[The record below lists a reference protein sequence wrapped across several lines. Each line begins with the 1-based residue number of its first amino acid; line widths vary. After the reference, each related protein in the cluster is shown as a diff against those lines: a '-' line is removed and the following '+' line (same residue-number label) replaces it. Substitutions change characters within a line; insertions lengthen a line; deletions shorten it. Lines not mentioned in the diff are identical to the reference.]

1 MVVPSFDVTSIAEG
15 VERPELFISPA
26 INQILSDMKRFNKL
40 CVLYAS
46 FFSVALLVLS
56 GCATPYNITYF
67 QDMPLE
73 QEVTIAKPQAV
84 VFQEGDE
91 ISILVSTRD
100 AALSSLF
107 SLYSNYSV
115 GSASGSGS
123 GTNNRRDSYYVI
135 DDDGCIDFPV
145 LGRIPVAGK
154 TRTQLE
160 QFIKKLIQDQNLVKD
175 PVVTVDYNNL
185 FVTVIGSAGH
195 VGRINIDRDNFTL
208 LDAIAQAGDLH
219 LSGLRENVRVIR
231 EIGLDKRIAYEVN
244 FCSAEDVYNSPVYY
258 LQQNDIIYV
267 EPNNKVKRS
276 TTQYGSQM
284 VNYTFWVGIITS
296 IFSLIALFK

>member
-1 MVVPSFDVTSIAEG
+1 MI
-15 VERPELFISPA
+15 
-26 INQILSDMKRFNKL
+26 RFNKP
-40 CVLYAS
+40 CAIRAS
-46 FFSVALLVLS
+46 FFTMVLLFLS

-73 QEVTIAKPQAV
+73 QEVTIPKPQAV

-115 GSASGSGS
+115 GNASGGSS
-123 GTNNRRDSYYVI
+123 GTNNRRDSYYVVAN
-135 DDDGCIDFPV
+135 DGCIDFPV

-154 TRTQLE
+154 TRIELE
-160 QFIKKLIQDQNLVKD
+160 QFIKKMIQDQNLVKD

-195 VGRINIDRDNFTL
+195 VGRVNIDRDNFTL
-208 LDAIAQAGDLH
+208 LDAIAQSGDLA

-231 EIGLDKRIAYEVN
+231 EVGLDKRIAYEVN

-258 LQQNDIIYV
+258 LQQNDVIYI
-267 EPNNKVKRS
+267 EPNNKVKRT